1 MDVAVEQQRVFGD
14 HAFQHSDRRDNRS
27 DRDPGDVPLDSCGD
41 VVAVVVDR
49 VLERVATNQVPAD
62 VAVLIRLG
70 IGAAARPQAEDYWR
84 EGVIPTVRYSPSA
97 VTSPPAVTGE
107 LGFTTAAMTGCTQ
120 GDRVESQVPVRDDP
134 DC

>member
-1 MDVAVEQQRVFGD
+1 MCQARVRRLTVTAGEQVGRVVVELEQDLDGAVDDVE
-14 HAFQHSDRRDNRS
+14 H
-27 DRDPGDVPLDSCGD
+27 DPLG
-41 VVAVVVDR
+41 VVAGQLAVFEDPSPQQVTDPP
-49 VLERVATNQVPAD
+49 VLTSRGGRAVAAQLA
-62 VAVLIRLG
+62 
-70 IGAAARPQAEDYWR
+70 DYWR

>member
-1 MDVAVEQQRVFGD
+1 M
-14 HAFQHSDRRDNRS
+14 
-27 DRDPGDVPLDSCGD
+27 
-41 VVAVVVDR
+41 VVALFVGS
-49 VLERVATNQVPAD
+49 VLVLVAADQVPYGPATGTGN
-62 VAVLIRLG
+62 G
-70 IGAAARPQAEDYWR
+70 IGTASGAQAQDYWR

-120 GDRVESQVPVRDDP
+120 GDRVESQVAVRDDP